1 MSTPVKTDN
10 QRVGATLRT
19 LRTRYGYKSPAE
31 LAHALNKS
39 RQYIYL
45 IETGVRPLPDHL
57 LYHIC
62 ELLECEPLAI
72 KRPDQEPIP
81 ELAGVAA

>member
-1 MSTPVKTDN
+1 MSTKQVDN

-19 LRTRYGYKSPAE
+19 MRARYGYKSPAE
-31 LAHALNKS
+31 LATALNKS

-45 IETGVRPLPDHL
+45 IENGERPLPDHL

-62 ELLECEPLAI
+62 QLLECEPLAI

-81 ELAGVAA
+81 ELAAA